1 MSKGKLYYFYST
13 MNSGKSSTLILKEY
27 QFRQSGSTTFVMKP
41 SIDTRSNE
49 TIKSR
54 AIVNE
59 LPCYVFDKD
68 KDLFKFVFSLIGQTL
83 IQSHELNDIC
93 VFVDEANFLT
103 KEQVQQLFEL
113 TRSRYNIKVFCYGLK
128 NTYKNELF
136 ESSERLLA
144 LADKVEE
151 IKSKCST
158 KHCENKATTHI
169 RYVDGKPFLEGESIN
184 VGDVNADD
192 DYYSSVCQ
200 SCFHEITNSYKHI
213 DRKSVV

>member
-113 TRSRYNIKVFCYGLK
+113 TRSSLLVTFRTITIKDDFCYVQIIGI
-128 NTYKNELF
+128 TYTY
-136 ESSERLLA
+136 SGGIIQDA
-144 LADKVEE
+144 
-151 IKSKCST
+151 
-158 KHCENKATTHI
+158 
-169 RYVDGKPFLEGESIN
+169 IN
-184 VGDVNADD
+184 DD
-192 DYYSSVCQ
+192 
-200 SCFHEITNSYKHI
+200 
-213 DRKSVV
+213 